1 MSNITQ
7 HLLPFRQVGKMLGEN
22 VRTHVVSATMD
33 QLDMTV
39 SHSFMQEL
47 DVDSVS
53 PTHVPH
59 GRVLA

>member
-7 HLLPFRQVGKMLGEN
+7 HLLPLGQVGKMLGEY
-22 VRTHVVSATMD
+22 VRTHMVSATMD

-39 SHSFMQEL
+39 RQGFMQEL
-47 DVDSVS
+47 NVDSVS
-53 PTHVPH
+53 PTHVSH